1 MRLVVNLVLPIY
13 HVVCVRLVSSYRE
26 TFAYCPY
33 DTFLERGES
42 YDAPSDSGLW
52 ALSPALSALT
62 FRFLPGVN
70 KTPKP

>member
-52 ALSPALSALT
+52 AGTLRRVMMSCVKRSN
-62 FRFLPGVN
+62 F
-70 KTPKP
+70 